1 MTEEK
6 IGSATD
12 TKQLNEKGGGSVN
25 LGLHQAQCTICLSS
39 CRQEIEELFIDW
51 VSPDLIIKQFTNLSR
66 DCVYR
71 HAKAWGLFDK
81 RKKNLGRALEKI
93 IERADYPSM
102 TGSQVISAIRTYA
115 KLNRLGQGTE
125 QAQGPNPKELFEL
138 MSKQER
144 EAFVRDGS
152 LPDWFSRAKDA
163 RPDER
168 PKGEPE
174 SQVPEPQKLQ

>member
-6 IGSATD
+6 INSATD
-12 TKQLNEKGGGSVN
+12 AKQLNDKGGGSVN
-25 LGLHQAQCTICLSS
+25 LGLHQAQCKVCLSS
-39 CRQEIEELFIDW
+39 CRQEIEELFMDW

-66 DCVYR
+66 DSVYR
-71 HAKAWGLFDK
+71 HAKAWDLFDK

-93 IERADYPSM
+93 IERVDYTSV
-102 TGSQVISAIRTYA
+102 TGSQVISAIQTYA

-125 QAQGPNPKELFEL
+125 QAQGANPKELFER
-138 MSKQER
+138 MSKEER

-152 LPDWFSRAKDA
+152 LPVWFSRAKDA
-163 RPDER
+163 TPDER
-168 PKGEPE
+168 QEGEQE